1 MTDFVKKAKL
11 TELENTKVTETEKK
25 FTDHNQD
32 KYIITLQFNK
42 LAADFFNVR
51 LAQANLITKTDF
63 DSKLSNLN
71 RKIAANKTKHFLVK
85 NELNKL
91 KIFES
96 SYFIAKIYFDEDGTQ
111 NYLIFQPQNKS
122 FKLITSSRE

>member
-1 MTDFVKKAKL
+1 M
-11 TELENTKVTETEKK
+11 
-25 FTDHNQD
+25 
-32 KYIITLQFNK
+32 
-42 LAADFFNVR
+42 R